1 MNLLVI
7 DGNSLINRAFYGV
20 RPLTTKDGRFT
31 NGIYGFLNMMMKLES
46 DFHPDSVA
54 VAFDLKAPTFRH
66 KLYSEYKAGRKG
78 MPPELAEQMPV
89 LKELLTLMGIK
100 IIEKEGY
107 EADDII
113 GTLASACENSGN
125 FCYIATGD
133 RDSFQLVSDNVNVL
147 LTATV
152 MGRPEIIVYDKN
164 KISEKYNGL
173 TPKNLIDVKALMGD
187 SSDNIPGVAGVGEKT
202 AVTLISTFKNLENLY
217 DNIES
222 PEIKNAARNKLIN
235 DKEKAFLSR
244 ELGTICCEVPIDKVI
259 ENYSIQPHDETVLAA
274 FLADLE
280 LFKIIERM
288 GLQNIRPTVTDN
300 AEKNEIKFNKVKLN
314 DILKN
319 DTINLLYYQNYIVVS
334 NKNEYAVFEYDDNF
348 LFSLNDKKIRVYDS
362 KEFYHINPELNIVFD
377 CTLAAYLLNPSAS
390 SYNLTRLFDE
400 YKVPDISVS
409 NIEAENVG
417 IQFAILCDT
426 LYREIE
432 DKEQMHLL
440 NEIEIPLAKV
450 LADMENAGFMID
462 VDGIREYDKQLEQ
475 KIEELKGL
483 IFSLV
488 GYEFNLNSPI
498 QLGVAL
504 FEKLEL
510 PTGKKTKKGYSTSA
524 EVLENLRD
532 KHPAV
537 NYLLEYRQLSK
548 LKSTYCDGLLKVVCG
563 DNRIYST
570 FNQTETRTGRI
581 SSTEPN
587 LQNIPV
593 KTQYGSLFRQ
603 YFVAPEGKVLCD
615 ADYSQIEL
623 RVLAHIAD
631 DKAMKE
637 AFNNDIDIHRLTA
650 STAFSVPVDEVTPS
664 MRSAAKAVNFG
675 IVYGIGAFSLA
686 KDIKVSFGE
695 AKQYIDNYMSTY
707 TGVAEYMK
715 KVVEDATESGYVK
728 TLFNRRRY
736 VSELKASNA
745 IQRGFGE
752 RIARNAPIQG
762 TAADIIKIAMIRVYK
777 RLKAE
782 LPTARLILQ
791 VHDELIVEAD
801 VTDVQKASMIL
812 KEEMEGAFNL
822 SVPLTADVNVGTT
835 WLEAKG

>member
-244 ELGTICCEVPIDKVI
+244 ELGTICCEVPIDTVI

-524 EVLENLRD
+524 EVLENLRY

>member
-1 MNLLVI
+1 MKLLVI

-31 NGIYGFLNMMMKLES
+31 NGIYGFLNMMMKLTSEYN
-46 DFHPDSVA
+46 PDSVA
-54 VAFDLKAPTFRH
+54 VAFDLKSPTFRQ
-66 KLYSEYKAGRKG
+66 KIYSEYKAGRKG

-113 GTLASACENSGN
+113 GTLAASCEKSGH

-133 RDSFQLVSDNVNVL
+133 RDFFQLIGDNVNVL

-152 MGRPEIIVYDKN
+152 MGRPEIVVYDN
-164 KISEKYNGL
+164 GKIAEKYNGL

-187 SSDNIPGVAGVGEKT
+187 SSDNIPGVTGVGEKT
-202 AVTLISTFKNLENLY
+202 AVSLISTFKNLENLY
-217 DNIES
+217 ENIES
-222 PEIKNAARNKLIN
+222 PEIKNTARTKLIN

-244 ELGTICCEVPIDKVI
+244 ELGTICCNVPIDTVI
-259 ENYSIQPHDETVLAA
+259 ENYAIQPYDESVLSA

-288 GLQNIRPTVTDN
+288 GLENVRSTATESVK
-300 AEKNEIKFNKVKLN
+300 ENEIKFNKVEIN
-314 DILKN
+314 DILKS
-319 DTINLLYYQNYIVVS
+319 DSINLLYYQNYIVIS
-334 NKNEYAVFEYDDNF
+334 NDNDYAIFEYEDDF
-348 LFSLNDKKIRVYDS
+348 LFNLADKKLRVYDS
-362 KEFYHINPELNIVFD
+362 KEFYHINPDLNIVFD

-390 SYNLTRLFDE
+390 SYNLSRLFDE
-400 YKVPDISVS
+400 YKIPDVS
-409 NIEAENVG
+409 ASDKEAENVG
-417 IQFAILCDT
+417 IRFAILCDT
-426 LYREIE
+426 LYCEIDE
-432 DKEQMHLL
+432 KEQMHLL
-440 NEIEIPLAKV
+440 NDIEIPLAKV

-462 VDGIREYDKQLEQ
+462 VEGIREYDKQLEL
-475 KIEELKGL
+475 KIEELRGL

-504 FEKLEL
+504 FEKLGL
-510 PTGKKTKKGYSTSA
+510 PAGKKTKKGYSTSA
-524 EVLENLRD
+524 DVLENLRD

-537 NYLLEYRQLSK
+537 DYLLEYRQLSK
-548 LKSTYCDGLLKVVCG
+548 LKSTYCDGLLKVVCDDG
-563 DNRIYST
+563 RIYST

-637 AFNNDIDIHRLTA
+637 AFNNDVDIHRLTA
-650 STAFSVPVDEVTPS
+650 SSAFSVPVDEVTSS

-707 TGVAEYMK
+707 TGVADYMK
-715 KVVEDATESGYVK
+715 KVVEEATKSGYVK

-762 TAADIIKIAMIRVYK
+762 TAADIIKIAMIRVYN
-777 RLKAE
+777 RLKVE

-801 VTDVQKASMIL
+801 TADASKASTIL
-812 KEEMEGAFNL
+812 KEEMESAFKL

>member
-31 NGIYGFLNMMMKLES
+31 NGIYGFLNMMMKLTNEYN
-46 DFHPDSVA
+46 PDSVA

-66 KLYSEYKAGRKG
+66 KIFPEYKAGRKG

-113 GTLASACENSGN
+113 GTLASACEKSGH

-133 RDSFQLVSDNVNVL
+133 RDSFQLVSDKVNVL

-152 MGRPEIIVYDKN
+152 MGRPEIVVYN
-164 KISEKYNGL
+164 NEKIAEKYNGL
-173 TPKNLIDVKALMGD
+173 TPENLIDVKALMGD
-187 SSDNIPGVAGVGEKT
+187 SSDNIPGVSGVGEKT
-202 AVTLISTFKNLENLY
+202 AVSLISAFKSLENLY
-217 DNIES
+217 ENIES

-235 DKEKAFLSR
+235 DKDKAFLSR
-244 ELGTICCEVPIDKVI
+244 ELGTICREVPIDTEI
-259 ENYSIQPHDETVLAA
+259 ENYSIEPHDESALAA

-288 GLQNIRPTVTDN
+288 GLQNVRSAITEDV
-300 AEKNEIKFNKVKLN
+300 EKNDIIFNKIELA
-314 DILKN
+314 DILKA
-319 DTINLLYYQNYIVVS
+319 DIINLLYYQNYIIVS
-334 NKNEYAVFEYDDNF
+334 NENQYAVCEYNDDF
-348 LFSLNDKKIRVYDS
+348 LFGLADKKLRVYDS
-362 KEFYHINPELNIVFD
+362 KEFYHINPDLNVVFD

-390 SYNLTRLFDE
+390 SYNLSRLFDE
-400 YKVPDISVS
+400 YKIPDVAISDT
-409 NIEAENVG
+409 EAENVG
-417 IQFAILCDT
+417 IRFAVLCDT
-426 LYREIE
+426 LHREIE
-432 DKEQMHLL
+432 EKEQMHLL
-440 NEIEIPLAKV
+440 NDIEIPLAKV
-450 LADMENAGFMID
+450 LSDMENAGFMID
-462 VDGIREYDKQLEQ
+462 VEGIRDYDNQLER

-504 FEKLEL
+504 FEKLQL

-637 AFNNDIDIHRLTA
+637 AFNHDIDIHRLTA
-650 STAFSVPVDEVTPS
+650 SSAFSVPVDEVTPS

-686 KDIKVSFGE
+686 KDINVSFGE
-695 AKQYIDNYMSTY
+695 AKQYINNYMSTY

-715 KVVEDATESGYVK
+715 KVVEEATETGYVK

-762 TAADIIKIAMIRVYK
+762 TAADIIKIAMIRVYN

-801 VTDVQKASMIL
+801 LADANKASIIL
-812 KEEMEGAFNL
+812 KEEMEGAFKL
-822 SVPLTADVNVGTT
+822 SVPLIADVNVGTT
-835 WLEAKG
+835 WLEAKD

>member
-1 MNLLVI
+1 
-7 DGNSLINRAFYGV
+7 
-20 RPLTTKDGRFT
+20 
-31 NGIYGFLNMMMKLES
+31 
-46 DFHPDSVA
+46 
-54 VAFDLKAPTFRH
+54 
-66 KLYSEYKAGRKG
+66 
-78 MPPELAEQMPV
+78 
-89 LKELLTLMGIK
+89 
-100 IIEKEGY
+100 
-107 EADDII
+107 
-113 GTLASACENSGN
+113 
-125 FCYIATGD
+125 
-133 RDSFQLVSDNVNVL
+133 
-147 LTATV
+147 
-152 MGRPEIIVYDKN
+152 
-164 KISEKYNGL
+164 
-173 TPKNLIDVKALMGD
+173 
-187 SSDNIPGVAGVGEKT
+187 
-202 AVTLISTFKNLENLY
+202 
-217 DNIES
+217 
-222 PEIKNAARNKLIN
+222 
-235 DKEKAFLSR
+235 
-244 ELGTICCEVPIDKVI
+244 
-259 ENYSIQPHDETVLAA
+259 
-274 FLADLE
+274 
-280 LFKIIERM
+280 M

-409 NIEAENVG
+409 NIDAENVG

-548 LKSTYCDGLLKVVCG
+548 LKSTYCDGLLKAVCG

-801 VTDVQKASMIL
+801 VTDAQKASMIL

>member
-1 MNLLVI
+1 M
-7 DGNSLINRAFYGV
+7 
-20 RPLTTKDGRFT
+20 
-31 NGIYGFLNMMMKLES
+31 
-46 DFHPDSVA
+46 
-54 VAFDLKAPTFRH
+54 
-66 KLYSEYKAGRKG
+66 
-78 MPPELAEQMPV
+78 
-89 LKELLTLMGIK
+89 
-100 IIEKEGY
+100 
-107 EADDII
+107 
-113 GTLASACENSGN
+113 
-125 FCYIATGD
+125 
-133 RDSFQLVSDNVNVL
+133 
-147 LTATV
+147 
-152 MGRPEIIVYDKN
+152 
-164 KISEKYNGL
+164 
-173 TPKNLIDVKALMGD
+173 
-187 SSDNIPGVAGVGEKT
+187 
-202 AVTLISTFKNLENLY
+202 
-217 DNIES
+217 
-222 PEIKNAARNKLIN
+222 
-235 DKEKAFLSR
+235 
-244 ELGTICCEVPIDKVI
+244 
-259 ENYSIQPHDETVLAA
+259 
-274 FLADLE
+274 
-280 LFKIIERM
+280 
-288 GLQNIRPTVTDN
+288 
-300 AEKNEIKFNKVKLN
+300 
-314 DILKN
+314 
-319 DTINLLYYQNYIVVS
+319 
-334 NKNEYAVFEYDDNF
+334 
-348 LFSLNDKKIRVYDS
+348 
-362 KEFYHINPELNIVFD
+362 NIVFD

-390 SYNLTRLFDE
+390 SYNLSRLFDE
-400 YKVPDISVS
+400 YIIPDVSVS
-409 NIEAENVG
+409 DTEAENVG

-432 DKEQMHLL
+432 ENEQMHLL
-440 NEIEIPLAKV
+440 NDIEIPLAKV

-462 VDGIREYDKQLEQ
+462 VEGIREYDKQLEL
-475 KIEELKGL
+475 KIEELRGL

-504 FEKLEL
+504 FEKLGL
-510 PTGKKTKKGYSTSA
+510 PAGKKTKKGYSTSA
-524 EVLENLRD
+524 DVLENLRD

-537 NYLLEYRQLSK
+537 DYLLEYRQLSK
-548 LKSTYCDGLLKVVCG
+548 LKSTYCDGLLKVVCDDG
-563 DNRIYST
+563 RIYST

-637 AFNNDIDIHRLTA
+637 AFNNDVDIHRLTA
-650 STAFSVPVDEVTPS
+650 SSAFSVPVDEVTSS

-707 TGVAEYMK
+707 TGVADYMK
-715 KVVEDATESGYVK
+715 KVVEEATKSGYVK

-762 TAADIIKIAMIRVYK
+762 TAADIIKIAMIRVYN
-777 RLKAE
+777 RLKVE

-801 VTDVQKASMIL
+801 TADASKASTIL
-812 KEEMEGAFNL
+812 KEEMESAFKL

>member
-409 NIEAENVG
+409 NIDAENVG

>member
-1 MNLLVI
+1 MKLLVI

-31 NGIYGFLNMMMKLES
+31 NGIYGFLNMMMKLTSE
-46 DFHPDSVA
+46 FNPDSVA
-54 VAFDLKAPTFRH
+54 VAFDLKAPTFRY
-66 KLYSEYKAGRKG
+66 KIYSEYKAGRKG
-78 MPPELAEQMPV
+78 MPPELAEQIPV

-100 IIEKEGY
+100 IIEIEGY

-113 GTLASACENSGN
+113 GTLATACERSGD

-152 MGRPEIIVYDKN
+152 MGRPEIVIYN
-164 KISEKYNGL
+164 NEKIAEKYNGL
-173 TPKNLIDVKALMGD
+173 SPQNLIDVKALMGD

-202 AVTLISTFKNLENLY
+202 AVSLISTFKNLENLY
-217 DNIES
+217 ENIDS

-244 ELGTICCEVPIDKVI
+244 ELGTICREVPIDTVI
-259 ENYSIQPHDETVLAA
+259 ENYLIQPHDESILAA

-288 GLQNIRPTVTDN
+288 GLQNVRSTVIKNTEN
-300 AEKNEIKFNKVKLN
+300 NEIKYGKIELS

-319 DTINLLYYQNYIVVS
+319 DTLNLLYYQNFIVIS
-334 NKNEYAVFEYDDNF
+334 NNNEYAICEYNDDL
-348 LFSLNDKKIRVYDS
+348 LFNLKDKKLRVYDS
-362 KEFYHINPELNIVFD
+362 KEFYHLNPELNIVFD

-400 YKVPDISVS
+400 YKISDISVS
-409 NIEAENVG
+409 DIEAENVG
-417 IQFAILCDT
+417 IRFAILCET
-426 LYREIE
+426 LYHEIE
-432 DKEQMHLL
+432 ENEQMHLL
-440 NEIEIPLAKV
+440 NDIEIPLAKV

-475 KIEELKGL
+475 KIEELKNQ

-548 LKSTYCDGLLKVVCG
+548 LKSTYCDGLLKVVCD

-631 DKAMKE
+631 DRAMKE

-650 STAFSVPVDEVTPS
+650 SSAFSVPVDEVTS
-664 MRSAAKAVNFG
+664 AMRSAAKAVNFG

-762 TAADIIKIAMIRVYK
+762 TAADIIKIAMIRVYN

-782 LPTARLILQ
+782 LPNARLILQ

-801 VTDVQKASMIL
+801 IADANKASSIL

-822 SVPLTADVNVGTT
+822 SVPLTADVNIGST